1 MYVPANPYPLLLNS
15 VCVLGSKHLQTSAR
29 APVNPPLPSRKMEFP
44 DFSKMDSNAV
54 RIGRRQGPFTQ
65 YQTIRFAKNASD
77 GTLVL
82 RYLDPCLLLSLDL

>member
-44 DFSKMDSNAV
+44 DFSKMDSKEEITAAV
-54 RIGRRQGPFTQ
+54 SNLYG
-65 YQTIRFAKNASD
+65 
-77 GTLVL
+77 
-82 RYLDPCLLLSLDL
+82 